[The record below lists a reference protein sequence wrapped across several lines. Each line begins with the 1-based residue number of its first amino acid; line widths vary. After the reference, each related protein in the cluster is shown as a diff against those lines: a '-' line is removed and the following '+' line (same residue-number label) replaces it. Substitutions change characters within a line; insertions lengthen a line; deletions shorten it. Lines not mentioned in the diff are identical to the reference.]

1 MFFIGSF
8 GVNGFN
14 KKLADVEFKCPGCT
28 HEKAE
33 VVETAK
39 TFSFFF
45 IPLYVWKKSFY
56 VSCDNCKS
64 IYKLKKENLKKIVET
79 KKVNYEDIESIILEN
94 RTCDYCSFRLEK
106 NFIYCP
112 HCGKKQEEKN

>member
-1 MFFIGSF
+1 MFFIGIF

-14 KKLADVEFKCPGCT
+14 KKLADVIFKCPGCT

-56 VSCDNCKS
+56 VSCNNCKS
-64 IYKLKKENLKKIVET
+64 IYKLKSENIKKILEAKEVA
-79 KKVNYEDIESIILEN
+79 YEDIDSIILEN
-94 RTCDYCSFRLEK
+94 RSCDYCGARLERDYK
-106 NFIYCP
+106 YCP
-112 HCGKKQEEKN
+112 HCGTKQEKN